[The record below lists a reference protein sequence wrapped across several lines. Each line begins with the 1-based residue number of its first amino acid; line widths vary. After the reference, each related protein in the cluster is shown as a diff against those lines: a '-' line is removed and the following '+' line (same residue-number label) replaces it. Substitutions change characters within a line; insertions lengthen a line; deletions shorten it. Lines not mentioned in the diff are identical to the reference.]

1 MAYNDSGF
9 IIWKIFQV
17 PTVLK
22 YRVSGE
28 AFSFSF
34 SVASVTSVVEN
45 PSGGLRQPFLGA
57 FAALRETAFWWAEPT
72 LRQSNNVTV
81 HVVWD

>member
-1 MAYNDSGF
+1 MAYDDSGF
-9 IIWKIFQV
+9 IVWKILQV

-28 AFSFSF
+28 ALSFYF
-34 SVASVTSVVEN
+34 SVASEASVVEN
-45 PSGGLRQPFLGA
+45 PSGGLRQPFLWA
-57 FAALRETAFWWAEPT
+57 FAALRETAFWCAQHT

-81 HVVWD
+81 QVV

>member
-1 MAYNDSGF
+1 MAYDDSGF
-9 IIWKIFQV
+9 IVWKILQV

-28 AFSFSF
+28 ALSFSF

-57 FAALRETAFWWAEPT
+57 FAALREIPFWWAEPT
-72 LRQSNNVTV
+72 LQQGNNVTG